1 MHFYHKSK
9 KNSNE
14 YIYNLSMFSRVR
26 KLSASKRIEHNHK
39 NDYLSDRLNAQRL
52 LALISLL
59 VPLGL
64 FGLYIFT
71 PHTSDSGS
79 ESILI
84 YISLIVIAIASFR
97 LVYNWKKPRNNLYQL
112 TCALLDFLAIAAIL
126 VGYTFTYEVPISV
139 ALKSPTANIFF
150 VYLTSRIVL
159 FHGQILVKT
168 CIMALGIWIA
178 LVSLSIFEPQYEGR
192 TSSYVEYLTG
202 FKVLIGAEIE
212 RMLQF
217 TIITAVLYTFI
228 YVSRRDPVTGFLRRP
243 YFLQNVAKSL
253 VHLRRKDTGNIYAL
267 IELRIPDLTI
277 TNRIHDTIFMLVPDL
292 LTLKTVNVVNIGRLS
307 NRNIAIWINYSNNKV
322 KLEALTADISAEL
335 TDMATSKLGSD
346 IPLIVIGGVRFN
358 INVSSQEHLTYT
370 DIAIREALREG
381 KKALIFDEKIETK
394 ILHKQYVEQAI
405 EFGLN
410 RQSFYVHYQPIV
422 DLMTDKPVGFEA
434 LIRLN
439 DKNGE
444 TIRPDIFIPIAE
456 AAGLISDITDHLC
469 NMVSEDAKYLK
480 DIYFTQD
487 RKPYININISPQQ
500 LNDIDRTLSALR
512 RARNGGLDINVEITE
527 SGTLNEVN
535 ALSKIEMINQSGF
548 SVAIDDFG
556 TGYASIERLSRLN
569 VATLK
574 VDRCFIENIEDAKSY
589 SFLEAIVKL
598 ARTTSDYVII
608 EGVSTLSQK
617 LLLMKMGVR
626 LCQGYFFAHP
636 MGIASLEEYLA
647 ENYDIRRPSQRRI
660 GHVASF

>member
-1 MHFYHKSK
+1 
-9 KNSNE
+9 
-14 YIYNLSMFSRVR
+14 MFSRIR
-26 KLSASKRIEHNHK
+26 TFSASKRIEHNHK

-64 FGLYIFT
+64 FSLYMFT

-79 ESILI
+79 GVILI
-84 YISLIVIAIASFR
+84 SISLVAIAIASFR

-112 TCALLDFLAIAAIL
+112 TCALLDFLAITAIL
-126 VGYTFTYEVPISV
+126 VGYSLTYEVPISV

-168 CIMALGIWIA
+168 CIMAVVIWFA

-192 TSSYVEYLTG
+192 TSSYVEYLTS

-217 TIITAVLYTFI
+217 IIITAVLYTFI

-253 VHLRRKDTGNIYAL
+253 AQLRRKDMGNIHAL

-277 TNRIHDTIFMLVPDL
+277 TNRIHDTVFMLVPDL
-292 LTLKTVNVVNIGRLS
+292 PILKTVNVVNIGRIS

-322 KLEALTADISAEL
+322 KLETLTDKISAEL
-335 TDMATSKLGSD
+335 TEEATSILGSD
-346 IPLIVIGGVRFN
+346 IPLVVIGGVRFN
-358 INVSSQEHLTYT
+358 TQVSSQEHLTYT
-370 DIAIREALREG
+370 DIAIREALSEG

-405 EFGLN
+405 EFGLS
-410 RQSFYVHYQPIV
+410 RRSFYVHYQPII
-422 DLMTDKPVGFEA
+422 DLMTNKPVGFEA

-444 TIRPDIFIPIAE
+444 TLRPDIFIPIAE

-469 NMVSEDAKYLK
+469 DIVNKDAKQLK
-480 DIYFTQD
+480 DIYLTQD
-487 RKPYININISPQQ
+487 KTPYININISPQQ

-512 RARNGGLDINVEITE
+512 RARDGGLDINVEITE
-527 SGTLNEVN
+527 SGTLNEMN
-535 ALSKIEMINQSGF
+535 ALSKIETINKSGF

-556 TGYASIERLSRLN
+556 TGYASIERLSKLN

-574 VDRCFIENIEDAKSY
+574 VDRCFIENIEDAQSY
-589 SFLEAIVKL
+589 AFLEAIVKL
-598 ARTTSDYVII
+598 ARTTSEHVVI

-626 LCQGYFFAHP
+626 LCQGFFFARP
-636 MGIASLEEYLA
+636 MDIASLEDYLA
-647 ENYDIRRPSQRRI
+647 KDYDIQRPSQRRI